1 MARHG
6 HSQRGQAVV
15 ELVLGTLVFV
25 TILIFGIYFAEV
37 GYLSAKVP
45 QAAAFALYEGTGRRV
60 HQYSPSPQDVY
71 GNVSDI
77 DETATGRFRDFDA
90 LTESGG
96 TSLTKVFAR
105 ATALQVSC
113 EAEGSIAF
121 APSRTP
127 QGASV
132 YFDSG
137 GTSCNARAEIRAEN
151 MTRAFLEGAPFKA
164 QHYSGPTTL
173 QICAFGRASGGDCP
187 GRVGILYG
195 DWGLAGGAESGS
207 CTLSGCGNGPYYN
220 AVESMYVP
228 RWNEAAAFARK
239 WAGSAPT
246 SGNDFYMSYAG
257 VELGYTQPLGGHG
270 SKGSY
275 NTGGPE
281 DGAVRTPHRW
291 LGISP

>member
-1 MARHG
+1 MSRHG
-6 HSQRGQAVV
+6 RAQRGQAMV
-15 ELVLGTLVFV
+15 EMALGTLVFV

-77 DETATGRFRDFDA
+77 DETAAGRFRDFDA
-90 LTESGG
+90 LTETGG

-113 EAEGSIAF
+113 EEEGSIAF

-127 QGASV
+127 LRARV
-132 YFDSG
+132 YSDKG
-137 GTSCNARAEIRAEN
+137 GTACNARAEIRPEN
-151 MTRAFLEGAPFKA
+151 MTREFLEGAPFQA
-164 QHYSGPTTL
+164 QHYSGPTSI

-195 DWGLAGGAESGS
+195 DWGLAGQAESGS
-207 CTLSGCGNGPYYN
+207 CGLSGCGNTPYYN
-220 AVESMYVP
+220 AVESMYVRGWDDAP
-228 RWNEAAAFARK
+228 TFARN
-239 WAGSAPT
+239 WAGDAPT
-246 SGNDFYMSYAG
+246 SGNEFYMSYRG
-257 VELGYTQPLGGHG
+257 VELDYMQPLSGHG
-270 SKGSY
+270 SRGRY

-281 DGAVRTPHRW
+281 DGARRTPEKW
-291 LGISP
+291 LWISR